1 MPDRE
6 AQRVTYVGFYGS
18 ETRPLRGVVPAEGVI
33 TLEVNGEPLVR
44 LMCTPT
50 RLEDLAV
57 GFLFNEGLIRGMDE
71 VAVVELCGG
80 GDGVA
85 VWLEHG
91 VDAHGMRSITSGCS
105 GGTTFEDL
113 RAAQHKIESA
123 ATVTPAQVTAL
134 MEGLADSASLHRRAG
149 GVHAAALTDGD
160 GGELVCLA
168 EDVGRHNTLDKIAGS
183 CLRRGIAT
191 PGGVLLTSGRV
202 SSEMVNKAAHME
214 VPIIIS
220 RTSPTGLSIEL
231 AEAWGMTL
239 VGYTRRKS
247 FRVYAGEERIVA
259 ESSSR

>member
-1 MPDRE
+1 VPDRE
-6 AQRVTYVGFYGS
+6 ARKVTYVGVYGS
-18 ETRPLRGVVPAEGVI
+18 EARSLRGVVPAEGVV
-33 TLEVNGEPLVR
+33 TLEVNGKPLVR

-71 VAVVELCGG
+71 VAVVELCGS

-85 VWLEHG
+85 VWLEHD
-91 VDAHGMRSITSGCS
+91 VDAQGMRSITSGCS

-113 RAAQHKIESA
+113 RAAQHRIDSA
-123 ATVTPAQVTAL
+123 RKVTPEQVTAL
-134 MEGLADSASLHRRAG
+134 MEQLADAASLHRRAG
-149 GVHAAALTDGD
+149 GVHAAALADGERE
-160 GGELVCLA
+160 GLICLA
-168 EDVGRHNTLDKIAGS
+168 EDVGRHNTLDKIAGR
-183 CLRRGIAT
+183 CLRQGIPT
-191 PGGVLLTSGRV
+191 QGGVLLTSGRV

-214 VPIIIS
+214 VPIIVS

-247 FRVYAGEERIVA
+247 FRVYAGERRIDV
-259 ESSSR
+259 EL